1 MRMLQIAPRIYKGET
16 IYSIAARIVLNDVST
31 SFSQSMINKFEN
43 KNIQLNSV
51 FPSYLNQLSSLTS
64 CTVDYLLD
72 NHSLF
77 PYYSAFSP
85 DRVKKQARDF
95 LKVGDSSAAYKLLG
109 LLANRLTE
117 DGIHKYCPLCAY
129 EQELTFGEAY
139 WQLEHQLPL
148 SMVCLKHEC
157 MLVSKP
163 KARKQLV
170 FPEIGS
176 SVTDCTNPLLLK
188 IAEINHFVLND
199 YSFDR
204 AKLGQTYAVR
214 LINKGLA
221 TTKSVRHIQWRNE
234 MKAYFA
240 PLMHDERVRKLLH
253 SSAEQGF
260 PANIFYNDDSSH
272 HPIKHIL
279 IISFLFEH
287 FGDFIVAY
295 GKGESIN
302 VHAVKHPKPQANIN
316 EERHKKTLTLLKSG
330 MPLRDVI
337 SKAKVSAAT
346 VRNIARVHGIAL
358 IEHNRKVSSTMHRS
372 ILIQLL
378 VGKPTEVIARDFN
391 LSVGDIEQVLV
402 GQAAIKILRQRIRF
416 YTRRRTARHAVI
428 SALFTLVKP
437 SISKLRKA
445 VDKDYMWLYKHD
457 REWLNDFKNTYF
469 NNNK

>member
-16 IYSIAARIVLNDVST
+16 IYSIAARIVLNDVSM

-148 SMVCLKHEC
+148 SMVCFKNEC
-157 MLVSKP
+157 MLVSKS

-170 FPEIGS
+170 FPDVGS
-176 SVTDCTNPLLLK
+176 AVSSCTSLLLLK
-188 IAEINHFVLND
+188 IAEINHFLLNG

-221 TTKSVRHIQWRNE
+221 TTKSVRHMRWRNE

-240 PLMHDERVRKLLH
+240 PIMDDERVRKLLN
-253 SSAEQGF
+253 SSAEQCF
-260 PANIFYNDDSSH
+260 PANIFYNDDSNH
-272 HPIKHIL
+272 HPIKHVL

-302 VHAVKHPKPQANIN
+302 VRAVKHTKPQANID
-316 EERHKKTLTLLKSG
+316 EERHKETLKLLQSG
-330 MPLRDVI
+330 MPLRNI
-337 SKAKVSAAT
+337 ICKANVSAAT
-346 VRNIARVHGIAL
+346 VRNLARVHGIAL
-358 IEHNRKVSSTMHRS
+358 KEHTRKVSSTMHRS
-372 ILIQLL
+372 ILIQLI
-378 VGKPTEVIARDFN
+378 VGKPTEVIARDLN

-402 GQAAIKILRQRIRF
+402 GQTAIKILRQRIRF
-416 YTRRRTARHAVI
+416 YTRRKASRRAIIGALYTFSSPTISHIRHTA
-428 SALFTLVKP
+428 
-437 SISKLRKA
+437 
-445 VDKDYMWLYKHD
+445 DKDYMWLYKHD
-457 REWLNDFKNTYF
+457 REWLNNFKKIYF
-469 NNNK
+469 SNK

>member
-1 MRMLQIAPRIYKGET
+1 MRMLQIVPRIYKGET

-31 SFSQSMINKFEN
+31 SFSQSMINKFGN
-43 KNIQLNSV
+43 KDIQLNSI
-51 FPSYLNQLSSLTS
+51 FPSYLCQLSSLTS
-64 CTVDYLLD
+64 CEIDCFID

-77 PYYSAFSP
+77 QYYSSFSP

-95 LKVGDSSAAYKLLG
+95 LIVGDSSAAFKVLG
-109 LLANRLTE
+109 LLSNRIMNEGT
-117 DGIHKYCPLCAY
+117 HKFCPVCAS
-129 EQELTFGEAY
+129 EQELAFGEAY
-139 WQLEHQLPL
+139 WLLEHQLPL

-170 FPEIGS
+170 FSEIGS

-188 IAEINHFVLND
+188 VAEINHFVLND

-240 PLMHDERVRKLLH
+240 PLMHDERVRKLLN
-253 SSAEQGF
+253 SSVEQGF

-272 HPIKHIL
+272 HPIKHVL

-295 GKGESIN
+295 GKGESIK
-302 VHAVKHPKPQANIN
+302 VCAVKQPKPQVNID

-330 MPLRDVI
+330 MPLRDI
-337 SKAKVSAAT
+337 ICKANVSAAT
-346 VRNIARVHGIAL
+346 VRNLARMHAIAL
-358 IEHNRKVSSTMHRS
+358 KEHTRKVSSTMHRS
-372 ILIQLL
+372 ILIQLV

-402 GQAAIKILRQRIRF
+402 GQTAIKILRQRIRF
-416 YTRRRTARHAVI
+416 YTRRKTARHAVI
-428 SALFTLVKP
+428 SALYTFGRP

-445 VDKDYMWLYKHD
+445 VDKEYMWLYKHD
-457 REWLNDFKNTYF
+457 RGWLNDFKNTYF
-469 NNNK
+469 NNK